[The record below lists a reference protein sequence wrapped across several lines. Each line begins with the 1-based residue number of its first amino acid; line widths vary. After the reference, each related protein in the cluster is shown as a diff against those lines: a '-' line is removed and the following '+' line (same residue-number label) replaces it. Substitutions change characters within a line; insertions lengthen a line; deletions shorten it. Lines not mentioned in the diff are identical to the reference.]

1 MILWAILGLFLLW
14 MVTSREGLQEDS
26 LSLAIKSIQSA
37 KQDDRMTPPQKQA
50 LDDALDYANYIKN
63 L

>member
-14 MVTSREGLQEDS
+14 MFTSREGLQEDH
-26 LSLAIKSIQSA
+26 LALAIKSIQSA
-37 KQDDRMTPPQKQA
+37 KEDDRMTPPQKQA
-50 LDDALDYANYIKN
+50 LENALDYANYIKN